1 MTFVT
6 SDRDQCGSETR
17 RARLVVYCP
26 DLAAVVNVVTVS
38 QLAVL
43 LKLQGVQ
50 FYPVRKASWQRLH
63 PLELHWNHRYQ
74 QCVLTEPVSVI
85 VATSLDLILHKVSCH
100 LFQFIY

>member
-1 MTFVT
+1 MT

-50 FYPVRKASWQRLH
+50 FYPVRKGSLCWQRFN
-63 PLELHWNHRYQ
+63 PLELHWNH
-74 QCVLTEPVSVI
+74 
-85 VATSLDLILHKVSCH
+85 
-100 LFQFIY
+100 